1 MTSEVNSRPVTDEML
16 VAYVD
21 GELTQ
26 NERTSLEAALEGNQE
41 LRARLALLQDGDRP
55 WAEAFEGLLD
65 QAPVAEL
72 EAAFAAAAHTH
83 AEQIQA
89 NQARADHAR
98 ADQARA
104 ELVQADPTETTD
116 QVAAKDDA
124 ARSWWR
130 PAMAACIAV
139 TLMVGFA
146 AGYGTNQVQKPD
158 IMAAV
163 QTEAEIWRQAVAD
176 YQALYTRETL
186 STAQT
191 DPIAQSAGLLRV
203 GEALGLALP
212 DAVSQV
218 AGLDYKRAQI
228 LKFGEQPLAQL
239 AYLYQDDI
247 PIAFCIV
254 RLDEADQ
261 AATNEVR
268 SGLNIVHWAK
278 DGFSLMVVGDLPVEE
293 LNAFARE
300 LEGKMI

>member
-26 NERTSLEAALEGNQE
+26 NEQTSLEAALEGDEE
-41 LRARLALLQDGDRP
+41 LRARLALLQDGERP

-65 QAPVAEL
+65 QAPVAKL

-83 AEQIQA
+83 AEQ
-89 NQARADHAR
+89 
-98 ADQARA
+98 ARA
-104 ELVQADPTETTD
+104 EQAETPNPGAHP
-116 QVAAKDDA
+116 VAADSERIPANDHA
-124 ARSWWR
+124 SRSWWR

-146 AGYGTNQVQKPD
+146 AGYGTNEVRKPQ
-158 IMAAV
+158 ITAAV

-191 DPIAQSAGLLRV
+191 DPTAQSAGLLRV
-203 GEALGLALP
+203 SEALGLALP

-218 AGLDYKRAQI
+218 PGLDYKRAQI

-239 AYLYQDDI
+239 AYLYKDDI

-254 RLDEADQ
+254 RLDDPDQ
-261 AATNEVR
+261 AAKNEVR

-278 DGFSLMVVGDLPVEE
+278 DGFSLMVVGDLPVDE
-293 LNAFARE
+293 LDNFARE
-300 LEGKMI
+300 IEGKMI